1 MIDPELKYCPQCKE
15 EYMPHAV
22 NCASCEI
29 TLVSG
34 VDLLAMEKNVQVRRS
49 SRPSTIA
56 FEDDIVVVFHAVP
69 AEVKQIEQ
77 LLTQENIVSLIT
89 DDGQSC
95 GEGCCT
101 GSFLL
106 SVHRGDAMDAL
117 KIIEQE
123 YDRTTGLSD
132 HDHNQSIAE
141 AVFDPTAQV
150 ATCPAC
156 GTTFSPDNPECPE
169 CGLCF

>member
-34 VDLLAMEKNVQVRRS
+34 ADLLTREKNVQVRRT
-49 SRPSTIA
+49 SRHATIA
-56 FEDDIVVVFHAVP
+56 FEDDIVVVFHAAL
-69 AEVKQIEQ
+69 AEVKQMEQ
-77 LLTQENIVSLIT
+77 LLAKENIVSLIT

-95 GEGCCT
+95 GGGCCA

-106 SVHRGDAMDAL
+106 SVHREDAMDGL

-123 YDRTTGLSD
+123 YNRTTSFSD
-132 HDHNQSIAE
+132 YDFNQNNAE
-141 AVFDPTAQV
+141 AVFDPAALV

-156 GTTFSPDNPECPE
+156 GATFPPDNNECPE